1 MRAKPIV
8 VGVLLALGAITWLV
22 FDPGR
27 FLTLDRLHEDQQWL
41 IQQKNANPVL
51 FGALF
56 FAVTFWSPARRCP
69 ARPS

>member
-8 VGVLLALGAITWLV
+8 VGVLVAAAAFAWFGLDIGH
-22 FDPGR
+22 
-27 FLTLDRLHEDQQWL
+27 FLTLENLHERQQSL

-56 FAVTFWSPARRCP
+56 FAV
-69 ARPS
+69 